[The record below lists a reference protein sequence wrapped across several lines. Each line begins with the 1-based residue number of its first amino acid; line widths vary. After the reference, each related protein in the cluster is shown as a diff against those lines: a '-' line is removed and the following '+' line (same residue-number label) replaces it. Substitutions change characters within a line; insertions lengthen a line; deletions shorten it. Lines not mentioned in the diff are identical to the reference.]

1 SMSGSIMTQP
11 ISEHHPSTSGLSA
24 YITVTDRTGTTITT
38 ASLAEV
44 VALIAH
50 RSHTQPPRIGL
61 EPVHHTDPFFQSE
74 TWTLVDGGFLLI
86 MIDSKARQRVVDYEL
101 FYHDWHLAEDNEQT
115 IPAPHTH
122 PADVGQILANRS
134 DTPVVLTSELPGIN
148 TQQFD
153 PAPPET
159 SPTAEDDEAHT
170 MNDEHQDDRA
180 QRIAHFMRPTSE
192 QHENGPDTAEE
203 VTEAVDAEPTP
214 TKVTNDDEQPRT
226 RRQARQSFLTE
237 TQHNSPAE
245 QGWRGA
251 LTNIG
256 IRLK

>member
-1 SMSGSIMTQP
+1 
-11 ISEHHPSTSGLSA
+11 
-24 YITVTDRTGTTITT
+24 
-38 ASLAEV
+38 
-44 VALIAH
+44 LIAH

-86 MIDSKARQRVVDYEL
+86 SIDSTTRQQGVDYEL
-101 FYHDWHLAEDNEQT
+101 LYHDWNLTDDNGQT

-134 DTPVVLTSELPGIN
+134 GTPVALTFELPGIN
-148 TQQFD
+148 TQQFET
-153 PAPPET
+153 APPDS
-159 SPTAEDDEAHT
+159 SPTAEDDEQHT
-170 MNDEHQDDRA
+170 MSDEHQDDRA
-180 QRIAHFMRPTSE
+180 HGIVQFMPPTWE
-192 QHENGPDTAEE
+192 QHEDGPDTAEE

-237 TQHNSPAE
+237 TQH
-245 QGWRGA
+245 
-251 LTNIG
+251 
-256 IRLK
+256 